1 MALEG
6 NLQDLSLPNI
16 CQIICLE
23 RRRVA
28 LALRRGQER
37 ASIMF
42 DGGEITHA
50 AVGKLE
56 GEEAVYHLLTW
67 TDGSFRTTNDA
78 PVRRTIAMRWDQI
91 LMEGMK
97 RLDELERDRA
107 AAGSPAQTVV
117 RELTAAEIEHD
128 AALEN
133 EMILLMSR
141 LDVLRARL
149 DERGTQRRPAQ
160 ALQILAG
167 IANHTIELA
176 EALRVD
182 ERTGLSL
189 AAAVN
194 RATAAHPSAQGL
206 EVGRDRVAA
215 DGVVALYANASNPR
229 RREQVF
235 RDVSQSLISVIDE
248 YFANLTACFRSPAA
262 TDELREA
269 TGCFLHDLTNA
280 VGTVRA

>member
-16 CQIICLE
+16 CQLLCLE
-23 RRRVA
+23 RRRVN

-67 TDGSFRTTNDA
+67 TDGSFRTTTDA

-107 AAGSPAQTVV
+107 AVAAPAQSTA

-128 AALEN
+128 DALEN

-149 DERGTQRRPAQ
+149 DERGTRKRPAQ

-176 EALRVD
+176 QALRAD
-182 ERTGLSL
+182 ERAGLSL
-189 AAAVN
+189 AAVIHH
-194 RATAAHPSAQGL
+194 ATEAYPSAQGL
-206 EVGRDRVAA
+206 EIGRDRVIA
-215 DGVVALYANASNPR
+215 DGVVALYSNASNPR

-235 RDVSQSLISVIDE
+235 RDLSQSLIRVTDE
-248 YFANLTACFRSPAA
+248 YFAGITACFRSPAA
-262 TDELREA
+262 SDELREA

-280 VGTVRA
+280 VGAVRA

>member
-23 RRRVA
+23 RRRVN

-67 TDGSFRTTNDA
+67 TDGSFRTTTDA
-78 PVRRTIAMRWDQI
+78 PARRTIAMRWDQI

-107 AAGSPAQTVV
+107 AAAPAKSVA

-133 EMILLMSR
+133 EIILLMSR

-149 DERGTQRRPAQ
+149 DERGTRKRPAQ
-160 ALQILAG
+160 ALQILTG

-176 EALRVD
+176 EALRAD
-182 ERTGLSL
+182 ERAGLSL
-189 AAAVN
+189 AAVVN
-194 RATAAHPSAQGL
+194 RATATYTSAQGL
-206 EVGRDRVAA
+206 EIGRDRVAA
-215 DGVVALYANASNPR
+215 EEVVALYANASNPP

-235 RDVSQSLISVIDE
+235 RDLSQSLISITDE
-248 YFANLTACFRSPAA
+248 YFAGLTACFRSPAA

-280 VGTVRA
+280 VGSVRA